1 MANSNL
7 NYAEW
12 ITDQYLHHAVQ
23 SIDARLRNGYAI
35 KNPTLISTMICLTA
49 QEFERQNS
57 LSEEKDVKKV
67 STKYNKT
74 NSQFQFL
81 KNSTKKQKPKFR
93 FCDFGI
99 PLGATLH
106 YINDPKITCVVSS
119 SNNDVIFNGKKT
131 SMSSI
136 VNYFLG
142 GSNRGTSYWTY
153 NGKLLIDLYN
163 EKY

>member
-7 NYAEW
+7 DYAEW
-12 ITDQYLHHAVQ
+12 VTDQYLYHAVQ
-23 SIDARLRNGYAI
+23 SIDVRLGEGYAR
-35 KNPTLISTMICLTA
+35 KNPTLVSTMICLTA

-57 LSEEKDVKKV
+57 LDEGKDTKKV
-67 STKYNKT
+67 SIKYNK
-74 NSQFQFL
+74 SALQFQFL
-81 KNSTKKQKPKFR
+81 KNSIKKQKPKFR

-99 PLGATLH
+99 PVGATLQ
-106 YINDPKITCVVSS
+106 YINDPKITCIVSN

-136 VNYFLG
+136 VNCLLG

-153 NGKLLIDLYN
+153 NGKLLVDLYN
-163 EKY
+163 QKY